1 MNKFKYNVYDY
12 YDFKQSIGQAQNP
25 LQVKVICEDY
35 IDETDGECL
44 LFVFDTETLR
54 EYSYNEFMAEVY
66 GKWKQ

>member
-1 MNKFKYNVYDY
+1 MKTPKYNIYDY
-12 YDFKQSIGQAQNP
+12 YDDFTELIGQANNP

-54 EYSYNEFMAEVY
+54 EYNYIEFMAEVY
-66 GKWKQ
+66 NKWH